1 MKDYYD
7 PCFYGTE
14 TYWKMPYFGEFAYTD
29 SVKSFCTKYEAYWTL
44 DVIASYY
51 KEFKKYSFLVI
62 TFDVANSSCI
72 FNARED
78 TGKKPVRT
86 QNIEYTD
93 LTVSI
98 KLYLTNNVLMFPSD
112 Y

>member
-1 MKDYYD
+1 MPEYYD

-14 TYWKMPYFGEFAYTD
+14 QYWKMPYFGEFGYTD
-29 SVKSFCTKYEAYWTL
+29 SVKHFCTEYEAYWTL

-51 KEFKKYSFLVI
+51 KELKKYAFLVI
-62 TFDVANSSCI
+62 TFDVADSKCV

-78 TGKKPVRT
+78 TGRKAVCMQK
-86 QNIEYTD
+86 IEYTD
-93 LTVSI
+93 LKISV
-98 KLYLTNNVLMFPSD
+98 KLYLTNSVLMFPSD